1 MSVGVIAQILKLF
14 FLLLIGLN
22 ILIWFFDSEQ
32 ILTLIPVNLFFITFL
47 LPIYLISR
55 IKHSSRGNFRTL
67 IQNISILMVAIALN
81 YWLWGM
87 VSGLLFS
94 PDGETVAVLL
104 VQTVLSVIILAGGS
118 VLKIHLSKR

>member
-1 MSVGVIAQILKLF
+1 
-14 FLLLIGLN
+14 
-22 ILIWFFDSEQ
+22 
-32 ILTLIPVNLFFITFL
+32 
-47 LPIYLISR
+47 
-55 IKHSSRGNFRTL
+55 
-67 IQNISILMVAIALN
+67 MVAIALN